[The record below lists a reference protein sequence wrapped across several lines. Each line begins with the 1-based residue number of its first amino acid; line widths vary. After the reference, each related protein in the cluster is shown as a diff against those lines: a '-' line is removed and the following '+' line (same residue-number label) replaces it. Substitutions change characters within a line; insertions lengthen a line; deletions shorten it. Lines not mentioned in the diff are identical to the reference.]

1 MSRRDTTSDD
11 STPVPHDLP
20 NQQADAASPVPD
32 PWSPELSEHEDDG
45 PDETVPDTDQA
56 GTGRTGRP
64 KASGVRSDQPVPHE
78 PVD

>member
-1 MSRRDTTSDD
+1 MTTLTSRNVT
-11 STPVPHDLP
+11 
-20 NQQADAASPVPD
+20 
-32 PWSPELSEHEDDG
+32 

>member
-1 MSRRDTTSDD
+1 MSRRDTSSDD

-20 NQQADAASPVPD
+20 SHQADVSSPVPD
-32 PWSPELSEHEDDG
+32 PWDPELSEHEGEG

-56 GTGRTGRP
+56 GTGRSGVP